1 MISGSDPKLMSEAEV
16 IREIGKIL
24 AAGYGRHSAASA
36 NPPESPKKELAG
48 RPPVEAPCE
57 SVVGNQRGNAQEVA

>member
-16 IREIGKIL
+16 IREVGKIL
-24 AAGYGRHSAASA
+24 AAGYGRHSAATA
-36 NPPESPKKELAG
+36 NRPESREKELAG

-57 SVVGNQRGNAQEVA
+57 SVVGNERANTQEVA